1 MSDQSYADVQ
11 VAACGVAVTTN
22 AIDRVASSIGIPIDE
37 ARMEPTAGFR
47 ESLGVNAFPSQ

>member
-1 MSDQSYADVQ
+1 MSEQSYADVQ

-22 AIDRVASSIGIPIDE
+22 AIDRVADPIGIPIDE

>member
-22 AIDRVASSIGIPIDE
+22 AIDRVADSIGIPIDE

>member
-1 MSDQSYADVQ
+1 MSEQSYADVQ
-11 VAACGVAVTTN
+11 VAACGVAVITN
-22 AIDRVASSIGIPIDE
+22 AIDRVADSIGIPIDE